1 MIGFTEESADITVAE
16 GSSRMVCVAILDL
29 KSSDIDPTRN
39 IPISISTEN
48 TKTGTCIQAVLIH
61 TTSMLNMVQ
70 GKQII
75 MLELEM
81 Y

>member
-1 MIGFTEESADITVAE
+1 MAE
-16 GSSRMVCVAILDL
+16 GSSRMVCVAILGL

-39 IPISISTEN
+39 IPLSISTEN
-48 TKTGTCIQAVLIH
+48 TTTGTCIQAVLIL

-70 GKQII
+70 GKQIK
-75 MLELEM
+75 MLELET

>member
-39 IPISISTEN
+39 IPLSISTEN
-48 TKTGTCIQAVLIH
+48 TTTGTYTRCIDSYY
-61 TTSMLNMVQ
+61 TSIFIV
-70 GKQII
+70 IA
-75 MLELEM
+75 
-81 Y
+81 